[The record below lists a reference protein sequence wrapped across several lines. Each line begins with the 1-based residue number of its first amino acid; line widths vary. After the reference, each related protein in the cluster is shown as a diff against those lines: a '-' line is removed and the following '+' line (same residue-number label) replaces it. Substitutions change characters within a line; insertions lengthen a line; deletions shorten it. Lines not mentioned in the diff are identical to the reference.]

1 MKVIMTIVYNILK
14 LKDRRVDLRKDQTP
28 QEVLLWS
35 RLRREILGFKF
46 RRQHSIGGY
55 IADFYCPSK
64 KLVIEID
71 GLQHFEKDSKEYDDV
86 RTNYFKGFN
95 IKVLRFTN
103 AEINTNI
110 DGVLQRIFEELNPPP
125 LNKGRVREGSLNSDP
140 HPTSPLVRGKGK
152 NKL

>member
-1 MKVIMTIVYNILK
+1 MTKVYNILK
-14 LKDRRVDLRKDQTP
+14 LKERRVALRTKQTL

-35 RLRREILGFKF
+35 RLRREQLGFKF

-55 IADFYCPSK
+55 IVDFYCPDK

-71 GLQHFEKDSKEYDDV
+71 GSQHFEKESKEYDNI
-86 RTNYFKGFN
+86 RTHYFKGLD

-110 DGVLQRIFEELNPPP
+110 DGVLLKITTELNR
-125 LNKGRVREGSLNSDP
+125 K
-140 HPTSPLVRGKGK
+140 
-152 NKL
+152 